1 LYSRTE
7 IITISMG
14 NKELLAEVKKKAHAW
29 LDSRIDQETRNE
41 IQDMIN
47 NKPED
52 LVECFYQSLEFGTGG
67 LRGIM
72 GVGTNRMNIYT
83 VGMATQGLCNYLK
96 SCFSELEEIKVAIAH
111 DCRNNSRL
119 FTETCAGIFA
129 ANGIRAYIFDDLRP
143 TPELSFAMRHFECQ
157 SGVIITASHNP
168 KEYNGYKVYWDDGG
182 QIVAPHD
189 KNIIAEVNKI
199 SSIDEIKFDGDP
211 DLIDTIPSSFDD
223 LYVDRLTELSLSP
236 ESILKH
242 HDLRIVYTP
251 IHGTGVR
258 LVPMA
263 LAKFG
268 FTEVYNV
275 PEQDDVNGDFPTVV
289 SPNPEEPAALAMALQ
304 KADEVGAELVMAT
317 DPDSDRVGIAVRDLD
332 GKLILLNG
340 NQTGSLLYY
349 YLLRK
354 WSENGKLN
362 GNQYVAKTI
371 VTTNL
376 LTEIA
381 DKYGVE
387 MYNVLTG
394 FKFIAEIM
402 RLEEGKKEF
411 IVGSEESYGYLA
423 GDFVRD
429 KDAVMSCALIAETA
443 AWAKDQGKTLYELLL
458 DIYLEFGVYHEELIS
473 IYKTGKEGAELI
485 KKMME
490 DFRSSPPAKLAGS
503 KVILVHDYL
512 ESETLDIG
520 SGAKSLIS
528 LPKSNVLQ
536 YVTEDQ
542 SVISIRPS
550 GTEPKI
556 KFYFSVRGSVHDRAG
571 YPGTRNELREKISMI
586 KKDLG
591 IE

>member
-1 LYSRTE
+1 ME
-7 IITISMG
+7 
-14 NKELLAEVKKKAHAW
+14 NKDLLFEVNEKAKTW
-29 LDSRIDQETRNE
+29 LDSNIDQETRKK
-41 IQDMIN
+41 IQDLIEN
-47 NKPED
+47 DPDE
-52 LVECFYQSLEFGTGG
+52 LIESFYRSLEFGTGG

-96 SCFSELEEIKVAIAH
+96 SCFSGLDQIKVAIAH

-143 TPELSFAMRHFECQ
+143 TPELSFALRYFECQ

-168 KEYNGYKVYWDDGG
+168 KQYNGYKVYWDDGG

-189 KNIIAEVNKI
+189 KNIIEEVNKI
-199 SSIDEIKFDGDP
+199 SSINEIRFGGDP
-211 DLIDTIPSSFDD
+211 DLIDTIPNSFDD
-223 LYVDRLTELSLSP
+223 LYVERLTELSLSP
-236 ESILKH
+236 EAILKN

-251 IHGTGVR
+251 IHGTGVK

-268 FTEVYNV
+268 FTQVFNV
-275 PEQDDVNGDFPTVV
+275 PEQDKTDGNFPTVV
-289 SPNPEEPAALAMALQ
+289 SPNPEESAALKMAIE
-304 KADEVGAELVMAT
+304 KAEEVEAELVMAT
-317 DPDSDRVGIAVRDLD
+317 DPDADRVGIAVRDLQ
-332 GKLILLNG
+332 GKLVLLNG
-340 NQTGSLLYY
+340 NQTGALLYY

-354 WSENGKLN
+354 WSEKGKLT

-371 VTTNL
+371 VTSDL
-376 LTEIA
+376 LA
-381 DKYGVE
+381 DICGKYGVGI
-387 MYNVLTG
+387 MNVLTG
-394 FKFIAEIM
+394 FKFIAEVM
-402 RLEEGKKEF
+402 RREEGKREF

-443 AWAKDQGKTLYELLL
+443 AWAKQEGKSLYELLL
-458 DIYLEFGVYHEELIS
+458 DIYLEFGFYLEQLTS

-485 KKMME
+485 AAMMK
-490 DFRSSPPAKLAGS
+490 DFRSSPPSELAGS
-503 KVILVHDYL
+503 PVTMVHDYL
-512 ESETLDIG
+512 ES
-520 SGAKSLIS
+520 SSLNMENGTKTPIT

-536 YVTEDQ
+536 YVTSDK
-542 SVISIRPS
+542 STISIRPS

-556 KFYFSVRGSVHDRAG
+556 KFYFSVKGTLQNRIDF
-571 YPGTRNELREKISMI
+571 PGAKKNLEAKIQRI
-586 KKDLG
+586 KKELG
-591 IE
+591 ID